1 MARRALLACGIASS
15 LLYIA
20 TDLIGVV
27 RWDAYSYTSQT
38 ISELM
43 AIGAPSRSLV
53 VPLFFLYGVLLIA
66 FGLGVWGSA
75 GRNRALRAMAGLLV
89 GFGVVCLMGPFIPM
103 HQRGSSG
110 G

>member
-1 MARRALLACGIASS
+1 
-15 LLYIA
+15 
-20 TDLIGVV
+20 
-27 RWDAYSYTSQT
+27 
-38 ISELM
+38 M